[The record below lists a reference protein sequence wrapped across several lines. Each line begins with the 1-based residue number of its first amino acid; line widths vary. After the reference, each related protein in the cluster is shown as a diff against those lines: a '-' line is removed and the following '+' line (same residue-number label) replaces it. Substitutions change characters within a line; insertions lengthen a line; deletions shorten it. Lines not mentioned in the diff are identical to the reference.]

1 MNNNP
6 DFNIGEYYDVK
17 VKKIL
22 DKGIIVEDIKRPE
35 ITAFI
40 HLSKIADRYIDD
52 IHKYMSVGDIFKAEC
67 VESSVKPMELSMIHL
82 NLTPHNISND
92 IFNNTYDKHNVS
104 KSDNS
109 LDKSLPNKVDQKSD
123 IESMIRNMNKVFEDK
138 YSDISS
144 RNRRKRN
151 R

>member
-1 MNNNP
+1 MNNNS

-22 DKGIIVEDIKRPE
+22 DKGIIVEDIKRSE

-52 IHKYMSVGDIFKAEC
+52 IHKYMSVGDIFNVEC
-67 VESSVKPMELSMIHL
+67 VESSVKPVELSMVHL
-82 NLTPHNISND
+82 NLSPHSISND
-92 IFNNTYDKHNVS
+92 VYDKPTHKVS
-104 KSDNS
+104 RSDNS
-109 LDKSLPNKVDQKSD
+109 LDKSTPNKVDKKSD
-123 IESMIRNMNKVFEDK
+123 IESMIRNMNKTFEDK

>member
-52 IHKYMSVGDIFKAEC
+52 IHKYMSVGDIFKVEC

-82 NLTPHNISND
+82 NLSPHDISSSTHDKHNIS
-92 IFNNTYDKHNVS
+92 
-104 KSDNS
+104 KSDSS
-109 LDKSLPNKVDQKSD
+109 LDKSIPNKVDQKSD

>member
-52 IHKYMSVGDIFKAEC
+52 IHKYMSVGDIFNVEC

-82 NLTPHNISND
+82 KLSPHNIS
-92 IFNNTYDKHNVS
+92 NNTYDKHNAS

-109 LDKSLPNKVDQKSD
+109 LDKSIPNKVDQKSD
-123 IESMIRNMNKVFEDK
+123 IESMIRNMNKAFEDK

>member
-52 IHKYMSVGDIFKAEC
+52 IHKYMSVGDIFNVEC

-82 NLTPHNISND
+82 NLTPHNISN
-92 IFNNTYDKHNVS
+92 NTYDKHNMS

-109 LDKSLPNKVDQKSD
+109 LDKSLPTKVDPKSD

>member
-52 IHKYMSVGDIFKAEC
+52 IHKYMSVGDIFNVEC
-67 VESSVKPMELSMIHL
+67 VESSVKPVELSMIHL
-82 NLTPHNISND
+82 NLSPHSISND
-92 IFNNTYDKHNVS
+92 KNKYNIS
-104 KSDNS
+104 KSNDS
-109 LDKSLPNKVDQKSD
+109 LDKSVQNPVDKKPD
-123 IESMIRNMNKVFEDK
+123 IESMIRNMNKTFEDK